1 LHTLRSRM
9 IFSHILPILIIVPL
23 MYIAMVYLLETQLFI
38 PKLTEDLRGNVRII
52 TEMSRTETFA
62 PGNYRGIVYAI
73 QKMELDPDLRVIY
86 MQPDGTMIYTNDPSY
101 SNQIQKQLDV
111 PALARLQSGNEV
123 VITNY
128 SFIERRK
135 DFLQVLQPISS
146 SGSDVAGIL
155 WVSYYDSMLNNLFK
169 DLRLLSL
176 AVMFG
181 FLLLGSI
188 LGSILALS
196 ISKPL
201 TQATQT
207 IQQLAHGEGNLQL
220 KEKGPKEVR
229 ELAQAVNFLVERM
242 VTLEQ
247 ARRQLLA
254 NLVHELGRPLGALR
268 SGIQALSKGA
278 GKDPLFMKDLTSGM
292 DEETAR
298 LQKVLDEL
306 AHLHDQVLG
315 PLELNLEQ
323 TKIDEW
329 LPKVLIP
336 WKEAAT
342 QKRINWETDI
352 PSDIPNVNIDRMRMS
367 QVIGNLVSNAVKYTP
382 PGRKV
387 HVKVGHTDQQ
397 IWIKV
402 SDTGPGISKQEQDKI
417 FEPFY
422 RGDQGR
428 RIKQGM
434 GLGLS
439 IARDLTVAH
448 GGHLKLESSPDQGS
462 SFIVW
467 LPV

>member
-1 LHTLRSRM
+1 M

-38 PKLTEDLRGNVRII
+38 PKLTEDLRGNARII
-52 TEMSRTETFA
+52 TEISRTETFA
-62 PGNYRGIVYAI
+62 PGNHRGIAYAM
-73 QKMELDPDLRVIY
+73 QQMQFDPNMRVIY

-101 SNQIQKQLDV
+101 SNQMLEQLDV
-111 PALARLQSGNEV
+111 PALARLQSGDEV

-128 SFIERRK
+128 SFIERRE
-135 DFLQVLQPISS
+135 DFIQVLQPISGA
-146 SGSDVAGIL
+146 GSDVAGIL

-176 AVMFG
+176 VVMFG
-181 FLLLGSI
+181 FLLLGSL

-207 IQQLAHGEGNLQL
+207 IQQLAHGEGNLKL
-220 KEKGPKEVR
+220 EEKGPKEVR
-229 ELAQAVNFLVERM
+229 DLAKAVNFLVERM
-242 VTLEQ
+242 LTLEQ

-268 SGIQALSKGA
+268 SGIQALSQGA
-278 GKDPLFMKDLTSGM
+278 GNDPSLMKDLTSGM

-315 PLELNLEQ
+315 SLELNLEQ
-323 TKIDEW
+323 TKLAEW

-336 WKEAAT
+336 WQEMAI
-342 QKRINWETDI
+342 QKRINWETNI
-352 PSDIPNVNIDRMRMS
+352 PSNLPQINIDHMRMS
-367 QVIGNLVSNAVKYTP
+367 QVIGNLASNAVKYTP

-387 HVKVGHTDQQ
+387 NVNVGKTDQQ

-402 SDTGPGISKQEQDKI
+402 SDTGLGIPKQEQEKI
-417 FEPFY
+417 FSPFF

-439 IARDLTVAH
+439 IAHDLTVAH
-448 GGHLKLESSPDQGS
+448 GGHLELESTPGIGS
-462 SFIVW
+462 SFTVW
-467 LPV
+467 LPL